1 MKNKMKELED
11 KIINLGVARGYLPE
25 FFEDNGDKQFITQYL
40 RLLKEIGEAADEI
53 RAGNKEAF
61 EMELGDCL
69 VLLTNLDYIVD
80 VVGCRSAYSSY
91 FEDVES
97 SVNNLMCVA
106 EHTFDTRYFDNTVA
120 EERCLK
126 LAYNKISR
134 RDGVLINGDFFKK
147 GDREY
152 IEYFKNK

>member
-1 MKNKMKELED
+1 MKELKD

-69 VLLTNLDYIVD
+69 VLLTNLDYIVE
-80 VVGCRSAYSSY
+80 VVGVDGDLYELYDGTHRSVY
-91 FEDVES
+91 DT
-97 SVNNLMCVA
+97 
-106 EHTFDTRYFDNTVA
+106 EH
-120 EERCLK
+120 
-126 LAYNKISR
+126 
-134 RDGVLINGDFFKK
+134 
-147 GDREY
+147 
-152 IEYFKNK
+152 IEVFTI